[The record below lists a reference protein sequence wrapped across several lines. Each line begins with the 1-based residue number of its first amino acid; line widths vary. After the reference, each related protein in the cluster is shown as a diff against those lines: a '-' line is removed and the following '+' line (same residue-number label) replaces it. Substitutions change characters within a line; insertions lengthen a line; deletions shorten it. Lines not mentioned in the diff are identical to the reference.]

1 MVDDK
6 ENVSSNRG
14 GMTSTVATKEDAH
27 RPTSSTAKA
36 SIYNDDIVDL
46 LMVSPPPPSFNRRL
60 GQRTTRATP
69 TPTNLTPSGVSS
81 MSPIPP
87 PGSELVQS
95 AIRDA
100 GRALDAEMKDV
111 YDSFFVDS
119 PMEDSIDLSSSST
132 LSNFDTPP
140 SVPTTHVAI
149 DATSSMTPMRYSV
162 GSTPTK
168 PGRTLFSILGSL
180 EEDVDESL
188 AQIEEIEESALD
200 KEDENEEE
208 EETIENV
215 ITPKACD
222 RRKRV
227 VIDDDDDDSTTTSEE
242 ESSAEDDGEIVD
254 GNDEQSI
261 GNDFS
266 KLALVDYNDIN
277 AVDDGSI
284 GSITSDA
291 MSRDIVDCDDESVT
305 CFDRCGIWDL
315 DSGHK
320 GDLLLLGDKENKWP
334 KVQLPLIVYEKLFN
348 HQRIGVQ
355 WMASLH
361 DSIIGGGILADDMGL
376 GKTMQTLAFLGS
388 LMRAKTISNSIV
400 VCPKSVVRCW
410 EREANLILKNMCVP
424 KATVYAVTSD
434 MSKEKR
440 LQIFSDSYCS
450 SVNAPRLVITTYGLV
465 TNHITDLNSIANA
478 NSEHHW
484 WYVILDEG
492 HQIKN
497 SNTKTS
503 QDVRILSRNEKTRR
517 LLLTGTP
524 IQNNMREL
532 YAIFDWATSSK
543 LLGSIKTFMNRY
555 GNIIEEGRQRNAS
568 EWTVKKSNEMNTE
581 LQRKLQP
588 YFLQRLKKTEF
599 EGTMPGKKELVVF
612 TRLSAKQRRMYSDYT
627 KGIIFDS
634 ELSPLAAVSWLK
646 MLCGHP
652 SLVKEASRKYID
664 CDSDLL
670 LKDSAK
676 LKVLI
681 DLLIRLKHS
690 GHRTL
695 VFSQSTKMLDV
706 IETVFTQSSVSYLRI
721 DGSTAGNLRQKAVDD
736 FNDCDNRID
745 AMLLSTKAAGV
756 GLTLTGADRAIIFD
770 PSWNPSEDSQAVD
783 RCYRIG
789 QTKDVTVYRFIA
801 AGTVEEKMYEKQV
814 HKDGIKRVVLSSDSA
829 TARYFDNSEL
839 KDLFKLGDEGVSDT
853 LEKFSMKSANS
864 AAGATGKPSF
874 LSKHPLVVG
883 VASHDVL
890 YSSVEDANDEVQ
902 ILSSDKAPF
911 SRKPFQRNDSQLIHQ
926 LQALNVD
933 DTLTPLG
940 GQKNKTR
947 QIIDNAKARR
957 THDSSRIQICSTVE
971 QLLSKADSL
980 IAIQEY
986 GKAMVMLLDL
996 VENETKLSSDTKL
1009 ALHTKV
1015 SCVASLLGWL

>member
-1 MVDDK
+1 MVVDK

-14 GMTSTVATKEDAH
+14 GLTSTVVTKEDVH
-27 RPTSSTAKA
+27 RPTSFTAKA
-36 SIYNDDIVDL
+36 SIYNDEIVDL
-46 LMVSPPPPSFNRRL
+46 LMVSPPPSSLNRQL
-60 GQRTTRATP
+60 GHRTTRATP

-87 PGSELVQS
+87 PGSELVRS

-119 PMEDSIDLSSSST
+119 LMEDSIDLSSSST
-132 LSNFDTPP
+132 LFS
-140 SVPTTHVAI
+140 I
-149 DATSSMTPMRYSV
+149 DVTSSMTPMRYSV

-180 EEDVDESL
+180 EEDEDESF
-188 AQIEEIEESALD
+188 AQIEEIEESALQ

-208 EETIENV
+208 EEIIENF
-215 ITPKACD
+215 ISPIALRD
-222 RRKRV
+222 R
-227 VIDDDDDDSTTTSEE
+227 DDDSTTTS
-242 ESSAEDDGEIVD
+242 EDDGEIVD

-261 GNDFS
+261 GIDLS
-266 KLALVDYNDIN
+266 KLALIDYNDIN

-284 GSITSDA
+284 GSVTSDA
-291 MSRDIVDCDDESVT
+291 SSCGIVDCDDESVT

-320 GDLLLLGDKENKWP
+320 GDLLLSSDKETKWP
-334 KVQLPLIVYEKLFN
+334 KVRLPLIVYEKLFN

-388 LMRAKTISNSIV
+388 LMRAKTISNAIV
-400 VCPKSVVRCW
+400 VCPKSVVRSW

-434 MSKEKR
+434 MIKKKR
-440 LQIFSDSYCS
+440 LQIFSDSYCT

-465 TNHITDLNSIANA
+465 SNHITDLNSIANA

-532 YAIFDWATSSK
+532 HAIFDWATSSK
-543 LLGSIKTFMNRY
+543 LLGSIKSFMNRY
-555 GNIIEEGRQRNAS
+555 GHIIEEGRQRNAS
-568 EWTVKKSNEMNTE
+568 EWTVKKSIEMNTE

-627 KGIIFDS
+627 EGIIFDS

-652 SLVKEASRKYID
+652 SLVKEASRKYIN

-670 LKDSAK
+670 LKDCAK

-706 IETVFTQSSVSYLRI
+706 IEKVFTQSSVSYLRI

-814 HKDGIKRVVLSSDSA
+814 HKDGIKRVILSSDSA

-839 KDLFKLGDEGVSDT
+839 KDLFKLGEEGVSDT
-853 LEKFSMKSANS
+853 LEKFSKKSDNS
-864 AAGATGKPSF
+864 AAGATGMPSF

-890 YSSVEDANDEVQ
+890 YSSVEVANDEVQ
-902 ILSSDKAPF
+902 ILSSDEAPF

-926 LQALNVD
+926 LQDLNVD

-957 THDSSRIQICSTVE
+957 TQESSRIQVCSTVE
-971 QLLSKADSL
+971 QMLTKADSL

-986 GKAMVMLLDL
+986 GKAMVILLDL
-996 VENETKLSSDTKL
+996 VDKETKLSSDTQL
-1009 ALHTKV
+1009 SLHMKV

>member
-1 MVDDK
+1 
-6 ENVSSNRG
+6 
-14 GMTSTVATKEDAH
+14 
-27 RPTSSTAKA
+27 
-36 SIYNDDIVDL
+36 
-46 LMVSPPPPSFNRRL
+46 
-60 GQRTTRATP
+60 
-69 TPTNLTPSGVSS
+69 
-81 MSPIPP
+81 
-87 PGSELVQS
+87 
-95 AIRDA
+95 
-100 GRALDAEMKDV
+100 MKDV

-119 PMEDSIDLSSSST
+119 PTEDSVDLSSSST

-140 SVPTTHVAI
+140 TALTTHVAI
-149 DATSSMTPMRYSV
+149 DTSSSMTPMRYSV

-180 EEDVDESL
+180 EEDEDDSF
-188 AQIEEIEESALD
+188 AQIEEIEESVLE
-200 KEDENEEE
+200 KEEKNEEE
-208 EETIENV
+208 EEIIETD
-215 ITPKACD
+215 ITPKVCD

-227 VIDDDDDDSTTTSEE
+227 VIDDDDDNDDSTTTSKE
-242 ESSAEDDGEIVD
+242 ESSTEDDGESVD
-254 GNDEQSI
+254 DNDEQSV
-261 GNDFS
+261 GNELSMLSLINYD
-266 KLALVDYNDIN
+266 DIN
-277 AVDDGSI
+277 SVDDGSI
-284 GSITSDA
+284 GSTTSDA
-291 MSRDIVDCDDESVT
+291 SSRGIIVDCDDESVT

-315 DSGHK
+315 DSEHK
-320 GDLLLLGDKENKWP
+320 GDLLLSSDKETKWP
-334 KVQLPLIVYEKLFN
+334 KVRLPLIVYDKLFN

-361 DSIIGGGILADDMGL
+361 DSVIGGGILADDMGL

-388 LMRAKTISNSIV
+388 LMRAQTISNAIV
-400 VCPKSVVRCW
+400 VCPKSVVRSW
-410 EREANLILKNMCVP
+410 EREAKLILKNMCVP

-440 LQIFSDSYCS
+440 LQIFSDTYCT

-465 TNHITDLNSIANA
+465 SNHITDLNSIANA

-599 EGTMPGKKELVVF
+599 EETMPGKKELVVF

-627 KGIIFDS
+627 EGIIFDS

-695 VFSQSTKMLDV
+695 VFSQSTKMLDDHRTGRN
-706 IETVFTQSSVSYLRI
+706 TV
-721 DGSTAGNLRQKAVDD
+721 RQM
-736 FNDCDNRID
+736 N
-745 AMLLSTKAAGV
+745 
-756 GLTLTGADRAIIFD
+756 
-770 PSWNPSEDSQAVD
+770 W
-783 RCYRIG
+783 
-789 QTKDVTVYRFIA
+789 
-801 AGTVEEKMYEKQV
+801 
-814 HKDGIKRVVLSSDSA
+814 
-829 TARYFDNSEL
+829 
-839 KDLFKLGDEGVSDT
+839 
-853 LEKFSMKSANS
+853 
-864 AAGATGKPSF
+864 
-874 LSKHPLVVG
+874 
-883 VASHDVL
+883 
-890 YSSVEDANDEVQ
+890 
-902 ILSSDKAPF
+902 
-911 SRKPFQRNDSQLIHQ
+911 
-926 LQALNVD
+926 
-933 DTLTPLG
+933 
-940 GQKNKTR
+940 
-947 QIIDNAKARR
+947 
-957 THDSSRIQICSTVE
+957 
-971 QLLSKADSL
+971 
-980 IAIQEY
+980 
-986 GKAMVMLLDL
+986 
-996 VENETKLSSDTKL
+996 
-1009 ALHTKV
+1009 
-1015 SCVASLLGWL
+1015 